1 MDLFLRYLATLLTGA
16 CLVISPTDGA
26 RADGWPLR
34 PLTMI
39 VPFGAGSG
47 IDVLARVLA
56 PAMAQ
61 KLGQSIVV
69 ENIGGAGG
77 MTGAARAA
85 KAAPDGYTFVLGNVG
100 THAQNQSLYAKPL
113 YDAVRDFAPV
123 ALVAETPQVLI
134 VRANLPVDGMAG
146 FVGYVRANR
155 ATMQY
160 GSPGAGSAAHLA
172 CALLNAAIGADVT
185 HVPYRGG
192 GPAMQDLI
200 AGRIDYQCPLLA
212 LALPHIESGAVKA
225 LAVLTQQPSTLLP
238 KLATA
243 QQQGLANFQVS
254 TWNALFLP
262 RDTPAAIV
270 QRLHDAATAALD
282 APDLQEHLRRIGA
295 EPAPREHRAPEYLQ
309 HFVEREVE
317 RWAVAIKEAGIAPSK
332 P

>member
-1 MDLFLRYLATLLTGA
+1 
-16 CLVISPTDGA
+16 
-26 RADGWPLR
+26 
-34 PLTMI
+34 
-39 VPFGAGSG
+39 
-47 IDVLARVLA
+47 
-56 PAMAQ
+56 
-61 KLGQSIVV
+61 
-69 ENIGGAGG
+69 

-113 YDAVRDFAPV
+113 YDPARDFAPV
-123 ALVAETPQVLI
+123 TLIAETPQVLI
-134 VRANLPVDGMAG
+134 VRSDLPVDSMAA
-146 FVGYVRANR
+146 FIAYVRANR

-172 CALLNAAIGADVT
+172 CALLNAAIGVDVT

-200 AGRIDYQCPLLA
+200 ARRIDYQCPLLA
-212 LALPHIESGAVKA
+212 LALPHIERGAVKA
-225 LAVLTQQPSTLLP
+225 LAVLTQHPSMLLP

-243 QQQGLANFQVS
+243 QQQGLSDFQVS

-262 RDTPAAIV
+262 NGTPAAIV

-282 APDLQEHLRRIGA
+282 APDVQEHLRRIGA
-295 EPAPREHRAPEYLQ
+295 EPVPREQRSPEYLRLL
-309 HFVEREVE
+309 VEREVK
-317 RWAVAIKEAGIAPSK
+317 RWAVAIKAAGLAPSK